1 MKHILIVD
9 DEKDITG
16 PLATFLSRHGFLTSV
31 ANNGESMDRLL
42 NTSKI
47 DLIVLDIMMP
57 GEDGI
62 TICKRLQDPI
72 YPPIILLTAMTDE
85 TDRIIGLEVGA
96 DDYLCKPFNPRE
108 LVARIKA
115 VIRRSEMLPNH
126 KKLSR
131 GAVSFDRWR
140 VELSN
145 RELIDENNIVT
156 QLTSGEHRLLV
167 ALIEYSGTTLN
178 RDQLMD
184 LIKGESS
191 KLYDRSIDNQIS
203 RLRHKI
209 EEDPKNPKIIVTHRG
224 GGYVF
229 AASLVF
235 LD

>member
-156 QLTSGEHRLLV
+156 QLISGEHRLLV